1 MKRKLAFILALALS
15 AGSITAFADEEIE
28 VNGKYVAG
36 SSGGT
41 IIAVDVTWED
51 MTFTYTDGDK
61 TWNPDTH
68 EYETTKGSWGKSVP
82 ETERAIF
89 VTNHSNA
96 QIKTTYSFKSDIAGL
111 KHLIH
116 DNVALIDTAEGTE
129 PENAPRFVN
138 YLGIYGGSIDS
149 DQKLGTLTVTIAEH
163 KAYEV
168 DSEGY
173 TMVTTFEELK
183 TMLDKGGKIKLAND
197 ISMDG
202 YNEYELTKDVNID
215 LNRNTLKMGFMNK
228 DVYCKIKNGK
238 INTFLSALVSN
249 GGTTNIEN
257 CEMFS
262 NGNTNVRVNA
272 GTVTLTDC
280 KIENTGNTLA
290 IINESNGTLI
300 LKGNSV
306 VSGKVG
312 FWGAKAVVGAGTYD
326 FDPTNYV
333 DENSFTIAKDGENWV
348 VTAK

>member
-1 MKRKLAFILALALS
+1 MKKKLAFILALALS

-28 VNGKYVAG
+28 VNGKYIAG
-36 SSGGT
+36 SNGGT

-68 EYETTKGSWGKSVP
+68 EYDTTKGSWGKSAP
-82 ETERAIF
+82 EIERAIF

-111 KHLIH
+111 KPLIH

-129 PENAPRFVN
+129 PENAPHFVN
-138 YLGIYGGSIDS
+138 YFGIYGGSIDS

-215 LNRNTLKMGFMNK
+215 LNGNTLKMGFMNK
-228 DVYCKIKNGK
+228 GVYCKIKNGK
-238 INTFLSALVSN
+238 INTHRTPLDSN
-249 GGTTNIEN
+249 GGTTDVKN
-257 CEMFS
+257 CELIS
-262 NGNTNVRVNA
+262 SESCAVNVIG

-280 KIENTGNTLA
+280 KMVRTSKTPAIVIENT
-290 IINESNGTLI
+290 GTLI

-306 VSGKVG
+306 VSGKATL
-312 FWGAKAVVGAGTYD
+312 WGGTTVIGAGTYD
-326 FDPTNYV
+326 FDPTYYV